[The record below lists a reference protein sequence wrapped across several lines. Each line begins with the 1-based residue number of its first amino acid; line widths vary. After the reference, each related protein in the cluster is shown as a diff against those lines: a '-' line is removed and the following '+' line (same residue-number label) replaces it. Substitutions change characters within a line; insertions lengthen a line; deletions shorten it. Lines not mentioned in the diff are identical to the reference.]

1 MEKTFFFLRKKVFLV
16 LLGHLWAFTPMLAA
30 LPDLGTAG
38 LGDHSQS
45 PAIQM
50 TVTGTV
56 SDGNGTPLPGVSVV
70 ERGTTNGVATDF
82 DGNYEIRV
90 SSAESILDF
99 TYLGFTSASRTVG
112 ANGTI
117 NITLEE
123 STSLLDEVVVIGYGT
138 TRKSDLTGSVV
149 TVSGTELSNVPVA
162 TAAEAMTG
170 RLAGV
175 QIVATE
181 GSPDA
186 EVNIRVRGGGSLTQD
201 SSPLLIVDGFPV
213 NSINDISPSDIE
225 SITVLKDAS
234 STAIYG
240 SRGANGVVIITT
252 KSGKDGKISVSVN
265 SFYGMKQIANTIDV
279 LDPADFVAWQYEY
292 AMMRNSEDLSSYE
305 NFFGGYGDIDQ
316 YNGLIGNNWQKQVY
330 GRTGEIHSQDLAV
343 RGGTEKFNYN
353 FNYARYDEK
362 AIQIGSEFL
371 RNNLSLK
378 LNNKVNDKIDLAFTI
393 RYSDTEIEGGGANEQ
408 NEASSADSR
417 LKHSVGY
424 SPIPL
429 AGISTSDTDEYSSS
443 KLIDP
448 FVATADNDRLQL
460 RKNYNTLGSF
470 SWKIF
475 DNVRLKS
482 DLGLDDYSYQ
492 DYRFYGRQT
501 YYVNNTPAPE
511 NQALPAIIMRDR
523 RDKRF
528 RTANTLDI
536 DLGKY
541 LNDDHR
547 LKLLVGQEYI
557 LFERNEVTEVVHGLP
572 RFFDFDQAKKLT
584 TQGTPFAVDN
594 FYSPDD
600 KLLSFFT
607 RVNYDLFDKYLFTA
621 TFRADASSKFLGDN
635 RWGYFPSAAFAWKIS
650 EEGFLRNVNWMDAL
664 KLRLSYGQAGNENIP
679 VGQTVQNFVS
689 NTSAWINGV
698 NSFWA
703 ASTIMANPDLKWETT
718 VTRNIGLDFSL
729 LRNRISGSLEV
740 YRNNTEDLLLQFPVP
755 GTGYQFQYRNMGENQ
770 NQGIEASLN
779 LAILDKE
786 DYGLDL
792 SLNFSKNEN
801 EVISLGVM
809 DNFTDR
815 TNWASSEIHNEYQV
829 MVGEP
834 LGLMQGYRH
843 DGRYEVSDFDFVGGE
858 YVLRDG
864 VADASAVLGN
874 VPQPGSMKFR
884 DLDGDGL
891 VTDADMDLIGRAL
904 PKHTGGFVLSGR
916 AYGFDLSAAF
926 NYSYGNDV
934 YNANKIEFTT
944 ANRNSQYRNLSS
956 QMATGNRWTNIDPV
970 SGALVTDPTQ
980 LAAMNANTT
989 MWSPFMN
996 NYVFSDWAVEDGSFL
1011 RLNTLTLGYSLP
1023 DDVVQKIGFTRLRIY
1038 TTGYNVALWT
1048 KYSGL
1053 DPEVSTRRR
1062 TPLTP
1067 GVDYSPYPRSRQFVL
1082 GVNLNF

>member
-1 MEKTFFFLRKKVFLV
+1 MEKTFFFRKKVFLV
-16 LLGHLWAFTPMLAA
+16 LAGCLWASMPKLAA
-30 LPDLGTAG
+30 GPSVGPVTLPDPLQVAVQQLTVRG
-38 LGDHSQS
+38 
-45 PAIQM
+45 
-50 TVTGTV
+50 TVTDQSG
-56 SDGNGTPLPGVSVV
+56 SPLPGVSVV
-70 ERGTTNGVATDF
+70 ERGTNNGVATDF

-90 SSAESILDF
+90 NNAQSVLVY
-99 TYLGFTSASRTVG
+99 TYLGFTPVERSVG
-112 ANGTI
+112 AGGTV
-117 NITLEE
+117 NVSLEE

-149 TVSGTELSNVPVA
+149 TVSGEELNNVPVA

-175 QIVATE
+175 QIISTE

-201 SSPLLIVDGFPV
+201 SSPLIIVDGFPV
-213 NSINDISPSDIE
+213 NSLSDITPSDIE

-252 KSGKDGKISVSVN
+252 KSGRDGKIAVSVN

-292 AMMRNSEDLSSYE
+292 AMLRNQTDLSSYE
-305 NFFGGYGDIDQ
+305 NIFGGYTDIDQ
-316 YNGLIGNNWQKQVY
+316 YNGLVGNNWQKQIY
-330 GRTGEIHSQDLAV
+330 GRTGETHSQDLGI
-343 RGGTEKFNYN
+343 RGGTDKFNYN
-353 FNYARYDEK
+353 FNYARFDEK
-362 AIQIGSEFL
+362 AIQIGSAFL

-378 LNNKVNDKIDLAFTI
+378 LNNKVNDKIDLSFTM
-393 RYSDTEIEGGGANEQ
+393 RYSDTEINGGGANEQ

-429 AGISTSDTDEYSSS
+429 PGVSTTDTDEYSSS

-460 RKNYNTLGSF
+460 RRNYNMLGSF

-475 DNVRLKS
+475 DNLRLRS
-482 DLGLDDYSYQ
+482 DLGFDTYSTQ
-492 DYRFYGRQT
+492 DFRFYGRQT
-501 YYVNNTPAPE
+501 YYVNNTPATE
-511 NQALPAIIMRDR
+511 NQGLPAIFMGDR
-523 RDKRF
+523 RDQRF

-547 LKLLVGQEYI
+547 LKVLLGQEYI
-557 LFERNEVTEVVHGLP
+557 QFERNEVTEMIHGFP
-572 RFFDFDQAKKLT
+572 RFFDFDQARKLT
-584 TQGTPFAVDN
+584 TQGTPFTVDN
-594 FYSPDD
+594 FYSPDN
-600 KLLSFFT
+600 KLLSFFG
-607 RVNYDLFDKYLFTA
+607 RLNYDLFDRYLFTA
-621 TFRADASSKFLGDN
+621 TFRADGSSKFLDDN

-650 EEGFLRNVNWMDAL
+650 EEGFLRSAQWLDAL

-689 NTSAWINGV
+689 DTSAWINGV

-729 LRNRISGSLEV
+729 WNSRLTGSVEV
-740 YRNNTEDLLLQFPVP
+740 YRNNTEDLLIRFPVP
-755 GTGYQFQYRNMGENQ
+755 GTGYEYQYRNMGENQ

-779 LAILDKE
+779 IALLDKA

-801 EVISLGVM
+801 EITSLGVM
-809 DNFTDR
+809 DNFTER
-815 TNWASSEIHNEYQV
+815 TNWASSEIHNEFLV
-829 MVGEP
+829 EVGEP

-843 DGRYEVSDFDFVGGE
+843 DGRYEVSDFDFVDGA
-858 YVLRDG
+858 YVLKTG

-874 VPQPGSMKFR
+874 VPRPGSMKFK

-891 VTDADMDLIGRAL
+891 VTDADIEVVGRVL
-904 PKHTGGFVLSGR
+904 PKHTGGFVLSGHVH
-916 AYGFDLSAAF
+916 GFDLSAAF
-926 NYSYGNDV
+926 NYSYGNQV
-934 YNANKIEFTT
+934 YNANKVEFNT

-956 QMATGNRWTNIDPV
+956 KMASGKRWTNIDPA
-970 SGALVTDPTQ
+970 SGALVTDPAQ
-980 LAAMNANTT
+980 LEAMNANTT

-1023 DDVVQKIGFTRLRIY
+1023 DEVVNKIGFTRLRIY

>member
-1 MEKTFFFLRKKVFLV
+1 MV
-16 LLGHLWAFTPMLAA
+16 LLGHLWAFVPILAA
-30 LPDLGTAG
+30 APQPTLEALHGPMGP
-38 LGDHSQS
+38 
-45 PAIQM
+45 PAYQF
-50 TVTGTV
+50 TVRGTV
-56 SDGNGTPLPGVSVV
+56 SDQNGTPLPGVSVV
-70 ERGTTNGVATDF
+70 EQGTTNGVATDF
-82 DGNYEIRV
+82 DGRYEIQV
-90 SSAESILDF
+90 SGSESILEF
-99 TYLGFTSASRTVG
+99 TYLGFGTVSRTVG
-112 ANGTI
+112 SNGTVNVI
-117 NITLEE
+117 LEE

-149 TVSGTELSNVPVA
+149 TVSGEELQQVPVA
-162 TAAEAMTG
+162 SAAEAMTG

-175 QIVATE
+175 QISAAE

-186 EVNIRVRGGGSLTQD
+186 EISIRVRGGGSLTQD
-201 SSPLLIVDGFPV
+201 SGPLLIVDGFPV
-213 NSINDISPSDIE
+213 NSITDISPADIE
-225 SITVLKDAS
+225 NISVLKDAS

-252 KSGKDGKISVSVN
+252 KSGRDGKISVSVN

-292 AMMRNSEDLSSYE
+292 ALLRNPQDISSYE
-305 NFFGGYGDIDQ
+305 NVFGGYLDIDQ
-316 YNGLIGNNWQKQVY
+316 YSGLVGNNWQKQIY
-330 GRTGEIHSQDLAV
+330 GRTGETHSQDLGI

-353 FNYARYDEK
+353 FNYSRYDEK
-362 AIQIGSEFL
+362 AIQIGSAYL

-378 LNNKVNDKIDLAFTI
+378 LNNKVNDKIDLAFTM
-393 RYSDTEIEGGGANEQ
+393 RYSDTEINGGGANEQ
-408 NEASSADSR
+408 NETSSADSR

-429 AGISTSDTDEYSSS
+429 AGVSTTDTDEYSST

-460 RKNYNTLGSF
+460 RENYNMLGSF
-470 SWKIF
+470 SWKLF
-475 DNVRLKS
+475 DNVRLRA
-482 DLGLDDYSYQ
+482 DLGLDTYSNQ
-492 DYRFYGRQT
+492 NYRFYGRQT
-501 YYVNNTPAPE
+501 YYVNNVPATE
-511 NQALPAIIMRDR
+511 NQGLPGILMEDR
-523 RDKRF
+523 RDQRF

-547 LKLLVGQEYI
+547 LKLLLGQEYI
-557 LFERNEVTEVVHGLP
+557 KFERNQVTEVVHGLP
-572 RFFDFDQAKKLT
+572 RFFDFDQARKLT
-584 TQGTPFAVDN
+584 TQGTPYIVDN
-594 FYSPDD
+594 FYSPDN
-600 KLLSFFT
+600 KLLSFFG
-607 RVNYDLFDKYLFTA
+607 RVNYDLFDRYLLTA

-635 RWGYFPSAAFAWKIS
+635 RWGYFPSAALAWKLS
-650 EEGFLRNVNWMDAL
+650 EESFLKNAQWLDAL
-664 KLRLSYGQAGNENIP
+664 KLRVSYGEAGNENIP

-689 NTSAWINGV
+689 DTSAWINGV

-718 VTRNIGLDFSL
+718 VTQNLGLDFSL
-729 LRNRISGSLEV
+729 LRNRVSGSLEV
-740 YRNNTEDLLLQFPVP
+740 YRNTTEDLLIRFPVP
-755 GTGYQFQYRNMGENQ
+755 GTGYEYQYRNMGEIQ

-779 LAILDKE
+779 LAILQKE

-792 SLNFSKNEN
+792 SLNFSKNQN
-801 EVISLGVM
+801 EVTSLGVM
-809 DNFTDR
+809 DNFTER
-815 TNWASSEIHNEYQV
+815 TNWASSDIHNEYLV

-834 LGLMQGYRH
+834 MGVMQGYRH
-843 DGRYEVSDFDFVGGE
+843 DGRYEVSDFDFVDGT
-858 YVLRDG
+858 YVLKSG
-864 VADASAVLGN
+864 VADAAAVLGN
-874 VPQPGSMKFR
+874 VPVPGSMKFK

-891 VTDADMDLIGRAL
+891 VTDADIDIIGKAL
-904 PKHTGGFVLSGR
+904 PKHTGGFVLSGH
-916 AYGFDLSAAF
+916 AYGWDLSAAF
-926 NYSYGNDV
+926 NYSYGNEV
-934 YNANKIEFTT
+934 YNANKIEFNTG
-944 ANRNSQYRNLSS
+944 NRNSQYRNLSS
-956 QMATGNRWTNIDPV
+956 RMASGKRWTNIDPAT
-970 SGALVTDPTQ
+970 GALVTDPAQ
-980 LAAMNANTT
+980 LEALNANTT
-989 MWSPFMN
+989 MWSPYMN

-1023 DDVVQKIGFTRLRIY
+1023 EEVVNKIGFTRLRIY